1 VSASI
6 KYQKEEV
13 VTKVS
18 IMQPVDEDLLVNII
32 EQASPSVV
40 NINTVMLMHDAYM
53 NVTPV
58 QGVGS
63 GIIID
68 PEGYILTNHHIAGNT
83 QGMAVSMFDGTR
95 LKGNLVGTDPM
106 TDVAVIKVD
115 PGKRRLPN
123 APIGDSDR
131 VRVGQTAIA
140 IGNPFGFMLRGP
152 TVTVGVISALNRT
165 IQVEA
170 FVYENL
176 IQTDAHINPGNSGGP
191 LLNKDGEVVG
201 MNSASIPFAQGIGFS
216 IPIDKAMYV
225 GKELIEHG
233 KVVRPWLGI
242 FGVGVTKELAEY
254 YNLNSNEGVLVTRI
268 YENSP
273 AGLRGILP
281 GDIVLGVDGKKMN
294 DMSELAN
301 YIRKKKVGDEITLR
315 IMRGDKEGEVAIS
328 LAETPSG

>member
-1 VSASI
+1 VA
-6 KYQKEEV
+6 KKEV
-13 VTKVS
+13 
-18 IMQPVDEDLLVNII
+18 IIIQPDNEDLLVNII
-32 EQASPSVV
+32 EHASPSVV

-68 PEGYILTNHHIAGNT
+68 AKGYILTNHHIAGNA
-83 QGMAVSMFDGTR
+83 QGMRVSMFDGTK

-115 PGKRRLPN
+115 PGKHKLPN
-123 APIGDSDR
+123 AQIGNSDQI
-131 VRVGQTAIA
+131 RVGQTAIA

-170 FVYENL
+170 TVYENL

-216 IPIDKAMYV
+216 IPIDKAIYV
-225 GKELIEHG
+225 GKELVEHG
-233 KVVRPWLGI
+233 KVVRPWLGV

-254 YNLNSNEGVLVTRI
+254 YNLNSNEGVLVTRV
-268 YENSP
+268 YKNSP
-273 AGLRGILP
+273 AGLQGIEP
-281 GDIVLGVDGKKMN
+281 GDIVLNVDGKKMG
-294 DMSELAN
+294 DMSELAD
-301 YIRKKKVGDEITLR
+301 YIREKKVGEEITLVVL
-315 IMRGDKEGEVAIS
+315 RGDKKGEVSIN
-328 LAETPSG
+328 LAETPIFG

>member
-1 VSASI
+1 
-6 KYQKEEV
+6 
-13 VTKVS
+13 
-18 IMQPVDEDLLVNII
+18 
-32 EQASPSVV
+32 
-40 NINTVMLMHDAYM
+40 MLMHDAYM

-68 PEGYILTNHHIAGNT
+68 SKGYILTNHHIAGNAQSMT
-83 QGMAVSMFDGTR
+83 VSMFDGTK

-115 PGKRRLPN
+115 PGNHKLPN
-123 APIGDSDR
+123 ARIGDSDKI
-131 VRVGQTAIA
+131 RVGQTAIA

-170 FVYENL
+170 VVYENL

-191 LLNKDGEVVG
+191 LLNKEGEVVG

-216 IPIDKAMYV
+216 IPIDKAIHV
-225 GKELIEHG
+225 SKELIEHG

-254 YNLNSNEGVLVTRI
+254 YNLQSNEGVLVTQV
-268 YENSP
+268 YKESP
-273 AGLRGILP
+273 AGIQGIMP
-281 GDIVLGVDGKKMN
+281 GDIVLSVDGKKMK
-294 DMSELAN
+294 DMSELAD
-301 YIRKKKVGDEITLR
+301 YIRKKKVDEKITLE
-315 IMRGDKEGEVAIS
+315 ILRGERRGEVTLT

>member
-1 VSASI
+1 
-6 KYQKEEV
+6 
-13 VTKVS
+13 
-18 IMQPVDEDLLVNII
+18 MDEDLLVNII
-32 EQASPSVV
+32 EHASPSVV

-68 PEGYILTNHHIAGNT
+68 SKGYILTNHHIAGNA
-83 QGMAVSMFDGTR
+83 QSMMVSMFDGTK

-106 TDVAVIKVD
+106 TDVAVIRVD
-115 PGKRRLPN
+115 PGTHKLPI
-123 APIGDSDR
+123 AQIGDSDQI
-131 VRVGQTAIA
+131 RVGQTAIA

-165 IQVEA
+165 IQVETV
-170 FVYENL
+170 VYENL

-191 LLNKDGEVVG
+191 LLNKDGKVVG

-216 IPIDKAMYV
+216 IPIDKAIHV
-225 GKELIEHG
+225 SKELIEHG

-254 YNLNSNEGVLVTRI
+254 YNLQSNEGVLVTQI
-268 YENSP
+268 YKDSP
-273 AGLRGILP
+273 AGIRGILP
-281 GDIVLGVDGKKMN
+281 GDIVLSVDGKKVK
-294 DMSELAN
+294 DMSELAD
-301 YIRKKKVGDEITLR
+301 YIRKKKVDEEITLE
-315 IMRGDKEGEVAIS
+315 ILRGEERGEVTIT

>member
-1 VSASI
+1 MAE
-6 KYQKEEV
+6 KEV
-13 VTKVS
+13 IT
-18 IMQPVDEDLLVNII
+18 IQPVDEDLLVNII
-32 EQASPSVV
+32 ERASPSVV

-68 PEGYILTNHHIAGNT
+68 PKGYILTNHHIAGNAQEMT
-83 QGMAVSMFDGTR
+83 VSMFDGTR
-95 LKGNLVGTDPM
+95 LKGSLVGTDPM

-115 PGKRRLPN
+115 PGNSKLPN
-123 APIGDSDR
+123 AQIGDSDKI
-131 VRVGQTAIA
+131 RVGQTAIA

-170 FVYENL
+170 MVYENL

-216 IPIDKAMYV
+216 IPIDKAIHV
-225 GKELIEHG
+225 SKELIEHG

-254 YNLNSNEGVLVTRI
+254 YNLSSNKGVLVTRV
-268 YENSP
+268 YKNSP
-273 AGLRGILP
+273 AGEQGIAP
-281 GDIVLGVDGKKMN
+281 GDIVLTVDGKEMR
-294 DMSELAN
+294 DMSELAD
-301 YIRKKKVGDEITLR
+301 YIRAKKVGKEITLV
-315 IMRGDKEGEVAIS
+315 ILRGEETGEVTIQ
-328 LAETPSG
+328 LAETPTG